1 MTFQGEKKN
10 LKKVDIFLK
19 IILKSKSKKTNFMNK
34 EKNIQNTNAAC
45 IDLSKTDLPK
55 RKVKTVITI
64 PCKIIFRLF
73 LY

>member
-1 MTFQGEKKN
+1 
-10 LKKVDIFLK
+10 
-19 IILKSKSKKTNFMNK
+19 MNK